1 MLTEQNKK
9 FVMEYIKRHCRGQG
23 EAAIAAGYSP
33 KTAAQ
38 QACMLLKKPE
48 IIEYLNAQK
57 ALIMSD
63 VRQQFLF
70 EAKEA
75 LEVMHH
81 IMMDPEADEKA
92 RLIAARDFLDRAGF
106 KPVDKTEVSGGLSV
120 TLEVD
125 DDVNAQD

>member
-1 MLTEQNKK
+1 
-9 FVMEYIKRHCRGQG
+9 
-23 EAAIAAGYSP
+23 
-33 KTAAQ
+33 
-38 QACMLLKKPE
+38 MLLKKPE

-57 ALIMSD
+57 DLIMSD

-81 IMMDPEADEKA
+81 IMMNQDADEKA

-106 KPVDKTEVSGGLSV
+106 KPIDKTEVSGGLSV

-125 DDVNAQD
+125 DDINAQD

>member
-23 EAAIAAGYSP
+23 EAAIAAGYSQ

-38 QACMLLKKPE
+38 QACMLLKKSE

-57 ALIMSD
+57 DLIMSD

-81 IMMDPEADEKA
+81 IMMNQDADEKA

-106 KPVDKTEVSGGLSV
+106 KPVDKAEVSGGISV

-125 DDVNAQD
+125 DDVNSQD

>member
-1 MLTEQNKK
+1 
-9 FVMEYIKRHCRGQG
+9 
-23 EAAIAAGYSP
+23 
-33 KTAAQ
+33 
-38 QACMLLKKPE
+38 MLLKKPE

-75 LEVMHH
+75 LEVMHS